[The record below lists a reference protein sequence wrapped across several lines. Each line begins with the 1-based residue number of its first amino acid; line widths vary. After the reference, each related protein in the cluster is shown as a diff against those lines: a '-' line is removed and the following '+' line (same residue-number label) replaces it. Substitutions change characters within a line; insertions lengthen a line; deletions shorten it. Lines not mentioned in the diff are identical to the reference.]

1 MSVQNVDDQAGSAG
15 TDDLKSPAAL
25 GLVDSVTNPEGVLRK
40 KNELEI
46 ELKKAKSKL
55 NAYEQAE
62 AQKREQDAK
71 DKGEYQKLLEAKE
84 KETLTLRQQVK
95 ESRIMVE
102 AVNRYGLN
110 VPDYVKVIVDQV
122 SDDLG
127 NLDEVLAGIKA
138 KYPPM
143 FGQTVTPFTPPA
155 DTDKAKASGNKPPR
169 IWTDPEIKALS
180 KEDFA
185 KYQKEI
191 IQQQVQG
198 LVKSN

>member
-1 MSVQNVDDQAGSAG
+1 VA
-15 TDDLKSPAAL
+15 
-25 GLVDSVTNPEGVLRK
+25 SVTNPEGVLK
-40 KNELEI
+40 KNNELLA
-46 ELKKAKSKL
+46 ELKKANAKL
-55 NAYEQAE
+55 SEYQTAEQKK
-62 AQKREQDAK
+62 QEQEAK
-71 DKGEYQKLLEAKE
+71 DKGEYKKLLDE
-84 KETLTLRQQVK
+84 KEHENRTLKQQVK

-143 FGQTVTPFTPPA
+143 FGQTVTPFTPPV
-155 DTDKAKASGNKPPR
+155 DTDKNKASGNKPPR
-169 IWTDPEIKALS
+169 IWTDAEVAALS